1 MLISLYNIVTD
12 KYILLI
18 KYNKK
23 KSYEES
29 RIKV

>member
-1 MLISLYNIVTD
+1 MLISLYNIVMD

-23 KSYEES
+23 KSHEES